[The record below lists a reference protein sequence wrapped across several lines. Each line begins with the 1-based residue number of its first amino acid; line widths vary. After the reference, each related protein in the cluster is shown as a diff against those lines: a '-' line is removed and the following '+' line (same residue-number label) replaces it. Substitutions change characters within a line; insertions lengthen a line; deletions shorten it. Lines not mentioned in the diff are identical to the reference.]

1 MHVAITTH
9 FIMQTVMTK
18 FVAKQK
24 YKLQI
29 SYGTEKQITLIW
41 FMCEIKGT
49 QKINFEEF
57 PNCLSGYY
65 SLYFLF

>member
-1 MHVAITTH
+1 MHIDVTTH

-29 SYGTEKQITLIW
+29 SYGTESKLLW
-41 FMCEIKGT
+41 FDLCVR
-49 QKINFEEF
+49 
-57 PNCLSGYY
+57 
-65 SLYFLF
+65 